1 MHAYVFPGQGSQFIG
16 MGKELYDA
24 SQAAKQCFEL
34 ANDILGFRITDTM
47 FGGTEEELKQTR
59 VTQPAIYIHSVIAAY
74 EMGNGFQP
82 KMVAG
87 HSLGEFSALTAA
99 KGLTFEAGLKL
110 VSERALAMQHACE
123 INPSTMA
130 AILALDDTIVEQICN
145 SIKEIVVC
153 ANFNCPGQ
161 IVISGSEAGIDEA
174 CKRMLDAGAKRAI
187 KLSVGGAFH
196 SPFMEPAAERL
207 ESAIDATRFSE
218 PICPI
223 YQNVNASPSQNADEI
238 KKNLIAQLTAP
249 VLWTQTIHNMIRH
262 GAITFTEL
270 GPGKVLQG
278 LIKKIDKDA
287 VIV

>member
-34 ANDILGFRITDTM
+34 ANDILGFRITDIM

-59 VTQPAIYIHSVIAAY
+59 VTQPAIFIHSVIAAY

-270 GPGKVLQG
+270 SPGKVLQG

>member
-24 SQAAKQCFEL
+24 SPAAKQCFEL
-34 ANDILGFRITDTM
+34 ANDILGFRITDIM

-59 VTQPAIYIHSVIAAY
+59 VTQPAIFIHSVIAAY